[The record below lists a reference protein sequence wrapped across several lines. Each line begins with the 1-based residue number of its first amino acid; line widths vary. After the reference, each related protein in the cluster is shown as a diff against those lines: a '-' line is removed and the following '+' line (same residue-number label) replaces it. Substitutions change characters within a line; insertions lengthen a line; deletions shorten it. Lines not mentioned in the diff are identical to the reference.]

1 MLIHVALR
9 VSSVALSTSFS
20 NALHSSLHAELLLY
34 AKIRKEQREQ
44 QWKKK
49 LIK

>member
-1 MLIHVALR
+1 MLIHVALH
-9 VSSVALSTSFS
+9 VSSVALSFS